1 MTGKN
6 IKIDE
11 EIAKKQKELNRD
23 LDKVLNFI
31 ESLDNLDVDNI
42 NIEKLE
48 KSLGILK
55 KSIYKKYKPIVD
67 KKNLDSKK

>member
-1 MTGKN
+1 MKN
-6 IKIDE
+6 LNNDPEKSN
-11 EIAKKQKELNRD
+11 KELNRD

-55 KSIYKKYKPIVD
+55 KSIYKKYKTIVD

>member
-1 MTGKN
+1 MKN
-6 IKIDE
+6 LNNDPEKSN
-11 EIAKKQKELNRD
+11 KELNRD

-48 KSLGILK
+48 KSLGIL
-55 KSIYKKYKPIVD
+55 
-67 KKNLDSKK
+67 

>member
-1 MTGKN
+1 MKN
-6 IKIDE
+6 LNNDPEKSN
-11 EIAKKQKELNRD
+11 KELNRD

-67 KKNLDSKK
+67 KKNLFLILS